1 MKFNE
6 KLSTLRKKQGLSQ
19 EELGMELQVSRQT
32 ISKWESGQSYPDFQ
46 KLVLLSDY
54 FAMTLDELVRD
65 IDVQDV
71 RERDLNGEKLTSVFN
86 DIEKGKSFLHQ
97 VMLYAGYCGLILIA
111 LILIA
116 FILKLI
122 FPQTEW
128 LLRQN

>member
-1 MKFNE
+1 M
-6 KLSTLRKKQGLSQ
+6 
-19 EELGMELQVSRQT
+19 
-32 ISKWESGQSYPDFQ
+32 
-46 KLVLLSDY
+46 LSDY